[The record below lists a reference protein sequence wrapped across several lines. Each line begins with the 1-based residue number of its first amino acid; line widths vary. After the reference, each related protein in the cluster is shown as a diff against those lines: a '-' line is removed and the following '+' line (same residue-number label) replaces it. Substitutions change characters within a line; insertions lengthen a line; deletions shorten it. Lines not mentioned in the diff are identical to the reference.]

1 MFRSSN
7 SDKGNI
13 TIFVDDKAV
22 RARAGDLIATILLN
36 HGIAAVYPTL
46 DGVARG
52 PYCLMGV
59 CFDCLIR
66 CEDGRIEQAC
76 QIYAEDGM
84 KIYLPLTD
92 QSKKDVHE

>member
-1 MFRSSN
+1 MFRNRN
-7 SDKGNI
+7 SERCDI

-22 RARAGDLIATILLN
+22 TAHEGDLIATILLN
-36 HGIAAVYPTL
+36 NGIVAVYPAP
-46 DGVARG
+46 GGAARG
-52 PYCLMGV
+52 PYCLMGI

-76 QIYAEDGM
+76 QIYAKDGM

-92 QSKKDVHE
+92 QSKKDIHE